1 MYTILGA
8 TGNIGSRVT
17 EALLAK
23 GEKVRVI
30 ARSADK
36 LQRFAA
42 QGAEIFAGDAND
54 TAFLTQAF
62 TGSKA
67 VLVMVST
74 GYTVPDV
81 SAEQNA
87 LGESITAAIKA
98 SGVKYVVNISSV
110 GGHTEEKTGVVAG
123 LARQEKRLNA
133 LEGVNV
139 LHLRPSYF
147 FENLLGNIGMI
158 KGMGI
163 NGSAIQGDVA
173 YPLVATKDI
182 AVVATKKL
190 LALDFTGKSVL
201 PILGAKDYSMNEI
214 TKALGAAIGK
224 PELNYV
230 AFPYDQAKVGMVQAG
245 LSESLADAYIAMSEG
260 INLGVFN
267 HETRT
272 AESTTP
278 TTVEE
283 FAATTFAHV
292 YNAG

>member
-17 EALLAK
+17 EALLAN

-36 LQRFAA
+36 LQQFAA
-42 QGAEIFAGDAND
+42 KGAEVFAGDAKD
-54 TAFLTQAF
+54 TAFLTKAF

-74 GYTVPDV
+74 GHTVPDIP
-81 SAEQNA
+81 AEQNA
-87 LGESITAAIKA
+87 LGESITSAIKA

-163 NGSAIQGDVA
+163 NGSAIKGDRA

-182 AVVATKKL
+182 AAVATKKL

-230 AFPYDQAKVGMVQAG
+230 AFPYDQAKAGMVQAG
-245 LSESLADAYIAMSEG
+245 LSESLADAYVAMSEG

-267 HETRT
+267 TEVRT

-278 TTVEE
+278 TTIEE
-283 FAATTFAHV
+283 FATTTFTRV

>member
-36 LQRFAA
+36 LQRFADH
-42 QGAEIFAGDAND
+42 GAEIFAGDAND

-74 GYTVPDV
+74 GFTVPDV
-81 SAEQNA
+81 PAEQNA

-163 NGSAIQGDVA
+163 NGSAIHGDRA
-173 YPLVATKDI
+173 FPLVATKDI
-182 AVVATKKL
+182 AEVATKKL

-230 AFPYDQAKVGMVQAG
+230 AFPYDQAKAGMLQAG
-245 LSESLADAYIAMSEG
+245 LSESLADAYVAMSDG

-267 HETRT
+267 HEPRT

-283 FAATTFAHV
+283 FATTTFAHV
-292 YNAG
+292 YNAM